1 MRLFSRN
8 AKTEKSK
15 GDGALI
21 LPLQLSPATE
31 SVPFGG
37 KNTCPEASS
46 CTKACLK
53 FAGMNN
59 MPTHENVRVR
69 RTLLYFDDPE
79 EFHRLINKE
88 LAALRRKADKAG
100 MTAAARPNT
109 LSDLPRLGIRTANE
123 NPDMEIYDYTK
134 RLKFWKKHGHERPDN
149 YTVVLSRSETNE
161 DLWNELMNTGEWAG
175 AVVFDTDDPAN
186 FPTHYMGH
194 PVENGDASDSR
205 WKTPKGTV
213 VGLTLKGTNKAKQ
226 EARDSGFAVPC

>member
-1 MRLFSRN
+1 MRLFSKN

-59 MPTHENVRVR
+59 MPTHANVRVR

-79 EFHRLINKE
+79 EFHRLVNKE

-109 LSDLPRLGIRTANE
+109 LSDLPGWAYVPRTRTRTWRYMIT
-123 NPDMEIYDYTK
+123 PSVSSSGKSMGD
-134 RLKFWKKHGHERPDN
+134 ERPDN

-161 DLWNELMNTGEWAG
+161 DLWSELMSTGDWAG
-175 AVVFDTDDPAN
+175 AVVFDTKDPAD
-186 FPTHYMGH
+186 FPTHYMGY